1 MLSSRAA
8 QPADAGVL
16 YEVILGVRA
25 AFHRLARFADDLHAD
40 LGVTAAMRASLE
52 HFARHGP
59 ATVPQVAAA
68 KGVSRQHIQ
77 NVVNGLLDAGLVELR
92 PNPAHARSSLVA
104 LSREGRALF
113 DVIRAR
119 ERFHLAELSRAL
131 EGTDLRATA
140 ETLRTLNRRLAGNA
154 KEDEDA
160 S

>member
-1 MLSSRAA
+1 MLSNGVA
-8 QPADAGVL
+8 QPGDPGAL
-16 YEVILGVRA
+16 YEVILAVRA
-25 AFHRLARFADDLHAD
+25 AFHRLAGFADALHAD
-40 LGVTAAMRASLE
+40 LGVTASMRASLE

-104 LSREGRALF
+104 LSRAGADLF

-119 ERFHLAELSRAL
+119 ERFHLDELSRAL
-131 EGTDLRATA
+131 AGTDLRATA